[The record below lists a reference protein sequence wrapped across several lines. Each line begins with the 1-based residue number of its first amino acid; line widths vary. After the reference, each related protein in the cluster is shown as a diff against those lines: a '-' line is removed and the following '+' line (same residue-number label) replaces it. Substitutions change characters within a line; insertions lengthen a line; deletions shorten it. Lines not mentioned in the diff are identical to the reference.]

1 MGVEVGFEAV
11 RFLFFFPFFC
21 FPGDEDLAVVVAFTI
36 GRPPIGQLRG
46 DVGVRDRFAW
56 LPSLGPVP
64 KPAML
69 RGMAGL
75 IAAYSKL
82 DCASQF
88 ARIDSLVDQPAFW
101 RSMRS
106 DLQQG

>member
-1 MGVEVGFEAV
+1 
-11 RFLFFFPFFC
+11 
-21 FPGDEDLAVVVAFTI
+21 
-36 GRPPIGQLRG
+36 
-46 DVGVRDRFAW
+46 
-56 LPSLGPVP
+56 
-64 KPAML
+64 ML